1 MKKLN
6 KTILALV
13 TSSSFVLIPAQKRN
27 SSTSDTIKTKDIESV
42 VVTAL
47 GIKRKPKE
55 LSYSVAPVKSE
66 DLTASNT
73 TNTAQAMVGKV
84 SGMQINVVNNG
95 VSPDTRVVLR
105 GNRSLLGN
113 NQALI
118 VVDGFPAPRGVLDR
132 INPDDIQEVTVL
144 KGANASALYG
154 SEAANGVLIITT
166 KKGKGR
172 LQVTL
177 NSAVEAENVSFMPK
191 VQDQFGAGGFPDF
204 TLYPL
209 ENVAW
214 GPRYD
219 GRMVEASEKYPNG
232 DVWMLPYSPIKNNHR
247 NFFETGMA
255 YRNGLTLSSG
265 EPDSNI
271 LFSIDFLDKSGVVPR
286 DAYNKTNV
294 RLNANKKIGKFE
306 FGGNVTFFSSKTD
319 VVSDEAG
326 RQDRPLYWRIF
337 NTPLHIPIDQM
348 KNWRDGYY
356 TRNEVSYYRF
366 YENPYFI
373 VDTQRF
379 NGKFNDFL
387 FVGNAKYQFTDWF
400 SAMFRAGYTTNNN
413 VTKTKRG
420 AYTYAFQVPNAYN
433 NMAPY
438 GAQTGDFMSTFNRL
452 NTDVVLSF
460 DKDLTKDFGIK
471 ANIGQSVKVDN
482 YNSMNVG
489 GLNLII
495 PDFWNVSTRSG
506 ELSGSQYTY
515 NYRKVGAFADATLS
529 YKNWLYING
538 TARNDWSSSLS
549 PQNRSFFYPGGGISI
564 VLSEAIPGLVSPKG
578 LTYLKLSGN
587 ITKSGNDPVYYANN
601 SVFTAPANFP
611 YGSAVGL
618 SQSNRDVSPDL
629 RPEFTKSME
638 TGLEFGLF
646 KSRVTGNITAY
657 KTNTTDQIIPINVST
672 AAGASSLMTNVG
684 EVENKGLELD
694 LNADVFRTTDF
705 RWNVSGNFSTYTS
718 KVVSLAEGVN
728 ELSIGGYAAFNVVAT
743 VGEAYPQIKV
753 TAWERDPEGRVVVD
767 SKGDPIQAADMK
779 TMGKTTP
786 DFVMGLNTTLQYK
799 NFKLYASADYREG
812 GVFYNNIVNAM
823 EFAGLTQHSV
833 TAGRL
838 PFVYPNSSYSDGKGG
853 YIANIDRTTS
863 NGGNTFWSQKYAAVA
878 ENYITDASYIK
889 IREISLTYDFS
900 KNFIQAAKLTGL
912 SLGVYTR
919 NPFMFLP
926 KENVYTDPEFNY
938 STGNVIGIGDQR
950 QSPPTRILG
959 VKLSANF

>member
-1 MKKLN
+1 MKKTR
-6 KTILALV
+6 KAILAAV
-13 TSSSFVLIPAQKRN
+13 ISCSFVPVHAQTRR
-27 SSTSDTIKTKDIESV
+27 DTVKTKDIETV

-55 LSYSVAPVKSE
+55 LSYSVTPVKSE
-66 DLTASNT
+66 DITATNT
-73 TNTAQAMVGKV
+73 TNAAQGMVGKV
-84 SGMQINVVNNG
+84 SGLQINVVNNG

-118 VVDGFPAPRGVLDR
+118 VVDGFPAPRGILDR
-132 INPDDIQEVTVL
+132 INPNDIQEVTVL

-166 KKGKGR
+166 KKGRGK
-172 LQVTL
+172 LQVNL
-177 NSAVEAENVSFMPK
+177 NSSVETENVSFMPK

-219 GRMVEASEKYPNG
+219 GRMVAASETYPNG
-232 DVWMLPYSPIKNNHR
+232 DVWMVPYSPIKNNHKS
-247 NFFETGMA
+247 FFETGMGF
-255 YRNGLTLSSG
+255 RNGITLSSSSDT
-265 EPDSNI
+265 DSDI
-271 LFSIDFLDKSGVVPR
+271 LLSLDRLDKTGVVPNDEYSR
-286 DAYNKTNV
+286 TNV
-294 RLNANKKIGKFE
+294 RLNANKKVGKLE
-306 FGGNVTFFSSKTD
+306 FGGNVSFFTSKTD

-337 NTPLHIPIDQM
+337 NTPLHIPLTQM

-379 NGKFNDFL
+379 NGKFTEFL
-387 FVGNAKYQFTDWF
+387 FVGNAKYDFNDWI
-400 SAMFRAGYTTNNN
+400 SATFRAGYTSNNN
-413 VTKTKRG
+413 ITKTNRG

-438 GAQTGDFMSTFNRL
+438 GAQTSDFMSAFNRL
-452 NTDVVLSF
+452 NTDLIISI
-460 DKDLTKDFGIK
+460 DKEDIAKDVSMK
-471 ANIGQSVKVDN
+471 ANVGQSVRMDN
-482 YNSMNVG
+482 YNSMNMG
-489 GLNLII
+489 GTNLIV
-495 PDFWNVSTRSG
+495 PNFWNVSTRSG
-506 ELSGSQYTY
+506 ELTGTQYTY
-515 NYRKVGAFADATLS
+515 NYRKVGVFADVTLG
-529 YKNWLYING
+529 YKNWLFING
-538 TARNDWSSSLS
+538 SVRNDWSSSLS
-549 PQNRSFFYPGGGISI
+549 KENRSFFYPGGGISI
-564 VLSEAIPGLVSPKG
+564 IVSEALPGMVSAKG

-587 ITKSGNDPVYYANN
+587 LTKSGNDPVYYANT

-611 YGSAVGL
+611 YSGTTGL
-618 SQSNRDVSPDL
+618 SQSSRDVTPDL

-638 TGLEFGLF
+638 AGLEFGLF
-646 KSRVTGNITAY
+646 KSRITGNVTVY

-672 AAGASSLMTNVG
+672 ASGASSLMTNVG
-684 EVENKGLELD
+684 EVENKGLEID
-694 LNADVFRTTDF
+694 LSADVVKTADF
-705 RWNVSGNFSTYTS
+705 RFNLSSNFSTYTS
-718 KVVSLAEGVN
+718 EVVSLSEGVD
-728 ELSIGGYAAFNVVAT
+728 ELSVGGYATFGIVARK
-743 VGEAYPQIKV
+743 GEAYPQIKV
-753 TAWERDPEGRVVVD
+753 TAWERDPQGRVIVD
-767 SKGDPIQAADMK
+767 AKGDPIQSADMK
-779 TMGKTTP
+779 IMGKTTP
-786 DFVMGLNTTLQYK
+786 DFVLGLNTTLQYK
-799 NFKLYASADYREG
+799 NLKLYMAGDYRKG

-838 PFVYPNSSYSDGKGG
+838 PFVFPNSVYSDGKGG
-853 YIANIDRTTS
+853 YIVNTDRTTS
-863 NGGNTFWSQKYAAVA
+863 NGGNTFWSTKYAAVA
-878 ENYITDASYIK
+878 ENYVTDASYIK
-889 IREISLTYDFS
+889 IREISLSYDFN
-900 KNFIQAAKLTGL
+900 KDDLNLAKLTGL
-912 SLGVYTR
+912 SIGVYTR

-950 QSPPTRILG
+950 QSPPTRTIGLK
-959 VKLSANF
+959 VSANF